1 MDTCLLAFGGT
12 ALLFSHLNNSTPR
25 PQENRLTVVF
35 LADSEKGTAREG
47 AILLAKTTVSGL
59 LLDFSLSS
67 VFSLIINLGKQRIS
81 IYKQ

>member
-12 ALLFSHLNNSTPR
+12 ALLFSLLNNSTPH
-25 PQENRLTVVF
+25 PQENRLTVLF
-35 LADSEKGTAREG
+35 LADSEKGTVREG
-47 AILLAKTTVSGL
+47 AILLTKTTVSGL

-67 VFSLIINLGKQRIS
+67 VFSLITNPGKQRIS